1 MNLYPK
7 QESLSQ
13 TFDYT
18 GADIAQKRSD
28 ELSQLRSAQGKS
40 LMDGDLSASM
50 AQRRRIKDLQGYI
63 NAYKGGGQYN
73 GAFGE
78 VVPGKRVASQS
89 YSYDMGGR
97 G

>member
-7 QESLSQ
+7 EETLSQ

-18 GADIAQKRSD
+18 GADIAQKRGD
-28 ELSQLRSAQGKS
+28 ELSQLGSAQSKA
-40 LMDGDLSASM
+40 LMDGDLAASM

-73 GAFGE
+73 GVFGA
-78 VVPGKRVASQS
+78 VAPDKRVASQS
-89 YSYDMGGR
+89 YHYDMGGK